1 MKPIKERV
9 LFIGAG
15 AVGSYLGGWLSATGH
30 SVTIIDPWHEQV
42 EYVNEPVSYTHLTL
56 PTTPYV

>member
-42 EYVNEPVSYTHLTL
+42 EYVNKNGIEAVLKKSNIRI
-56 PTTPYV
+56 